1 MEAIII
7 AYLYDKFKGTYRLK
21 VPIDKNTNDYCK
33 KLNGTYEDID
43 MYIDCQFGNKVFH
56 YGGSTLQ
63 AYIPSLQRGHNIIKT
78 IQQLDS
84 SIIFNIEET
93 DSEVLFKFKYVN
105 SGKIIPLLKPKIN
118 GAGISPFSSKN
129 LPKSDFKI
137 PEDELM
143 QYKEIVSQISPE
155 KLLLISRMTNSF
167 LQSLVTKKNTWENIK
182 TDMKLKCVKGKD
194 YIYMIGKWNEY
205 LQYLDDNIKEL
216 L

>member
-1 MEAIII
+1 M
-7 AYLYDKFKGTYRLK
+7 
-21 VPIDKNTNDYCK
+21 
-33 KLNGTYEDID
+33 
-43 MYIDCQFGNKVFH
+43 
-56 YGGSTLQ
+56 
-63 AYIPSLQRGHNIIKT
+63 QRGHNIIKT

-93 DSEVLFKFKYVN
+93 DSEVLFRFKYVN
-105 SGKIIPLLKPKIN
+105 SDKIIPLLKPKIN

-194 YIYMIGKWNEY
+194 YIYIIGKWNEY

-216 L
+216 LWWMWKSVKLPISLYY

>member
-56 YGGSTLQ
+56 YGGSILQ

-84 SIIFNIEET
+84 SIIFNIEEMFFCT
-93 DSEVLFKFKYVN
+93 SMSLILFCLSN
-105 SGKIIPLLKPKIN
+105 DIGII
-118 GAGISPFSSKN
+118 SKN
-129 LPKSDFKI
+129 NPKVF
-137 PEDELM
+137 E
-143 QYKEIVSQISPE
+143 
-155 KLLLISRMTNSF
+155 
-167 LQSLVTKKNTWENIK
+167 
-182 TDMKLKCVKGKD
+182 
-194 YIYMIGKWNEY
+194 
-205 LQYLDDNIKEL
+205 
-216 L
+216 

>member
-1 MEAIII
+1 MN
-7 AYLYDKFKGTYRLK
+7 YLIKKYKGIYRLRA
-21 VPIDKNTNDYCK
+21 PIDQYNQFPREFNKKYAEND
-33 KLNGTYEDID
+33 I
-43 MYIDCQFGNKVFH
+43 YIDCQHGNKIFYFGRGV
-56 YGGSTLQ
+56 LQ
-63 AYIPSLQRGHNIIKT
+63 AYIPSLIRGHNIIKT
-78 IQQLDS
+78 IKD
-84 SIIFNIEET
+84 IIFDIEET
-93 DSEVLFKFKYVN
+93 DSEILFKFNTKYADN
-105 SGKIIPLLKPKIN
+105 IIPLLKPKIN

-194 YIYMIGKWNEY
+194 YIYIIGKWNEY